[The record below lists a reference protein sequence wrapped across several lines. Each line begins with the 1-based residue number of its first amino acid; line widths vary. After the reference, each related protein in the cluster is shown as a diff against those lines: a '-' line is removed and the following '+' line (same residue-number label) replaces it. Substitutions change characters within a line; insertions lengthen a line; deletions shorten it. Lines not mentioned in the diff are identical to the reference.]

1 MLAALILLFRRLHS
15 LRHLKMQNQ
24 SLLSL
29 PTLLANKL
37 LIQSR
42 SPVIRVTVGTHRLD
56 DQNGFN
62 IKIIGINTL
71 ASTQLIRLVA
81 KIQANFLRQRPTP

>member
-1 MLAALILLFRRLHS
+1 
-15 LRHLKMQNQ
+15 MQNQ

-71 ASTQLIRLVA
+71 ASTQLIRLMA